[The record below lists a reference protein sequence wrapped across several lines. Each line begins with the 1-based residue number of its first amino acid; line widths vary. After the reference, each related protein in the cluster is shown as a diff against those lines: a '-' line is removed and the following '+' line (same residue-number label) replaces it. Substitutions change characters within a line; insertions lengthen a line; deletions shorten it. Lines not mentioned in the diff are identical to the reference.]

1 MTAKRRGI
9 TRAERSEKNRNAI
22 MRAAEEVVGEYGYRD
37 ASIAR
42 ITEKA
47 GVAEGTFY
55 LYFKSRQ
62 ELFDQLLPHLGEELI
77 EYLKKRVSG
86 SDGALEVE
94 ERGFRGF
101 FEFLQFNP
109 SFFRILNEAEI
120 EAPKAHAVHFNK
132 LRANYLVSL
141 KRSWSRGELP
151 GFEERELEVLVYM
164 LMAAR
169 SYLYLRYSK
178 TEGGPRPLPDWV
190 VTAYLKVVI
199 GAFGYGT
206 ESASKNPDAA
216 PEKLRQID
224 RRPLDV

>member
-1 MTAKRRGI
+1 MTAKRRRK
-9 TRAERSEKNRNAI
+9 TRGERSEENRRAL
-22 MRAAEEVVGEYGYRD
+22 MRAAEEVIGEYGYRD

-42 ITEKA
+42 ITKRA

-62 ELFDQLLPHLGEELI
+62 ELFDQLLPHLGQELI
-77 EYLKKRVSG
+77 EYLQKRVSG
-86 SDGALEVE
+86 SDSALEVE

-120 EAPKAHAVHFNK
+120 EAPKAHAVHFEK
-132 LRANYLVSL
+132 LRAGYLASL
-141 KRSWSRGELP
+141 KRSWDRGELP
-151 GFEERELEVLVYM
+151 GFEERELEVIAYM

-178 TEGGPRPLPDWV
+178 AEEGPRPLPDWV
-190 VTAYLKVVI
+190 VHAYLKFI
-199 GAFGYGT
+199 AGGLGT
-206 ESASKNPDAA
+206 LS
-216 PEKLRQID
+216 
-224 RRPLDV
+224 V